1 MAGWGGKRTRAGRPP
16 SVYKTS
22 EMAERLRIRA
32 LDSPNG
38 FADTP
43 LDYLIRV
50 MRDENQP
57 TFLRVD
63 CAKAAAPFVH
73 AKLSSIDVRS
83 EEDRTVRIEFVD
95 FSRNLILQAS
105 NNNQVTQAKEIAVA
119 AALVDD
125 DADENGPATS

>member
-1 MAGWGGKRTRAGRPP
+1 MPGWGGKRTRAGRPP

-32 LDSPNG
+32 LESPNG
-38 FADTP
+38 FAETP

-57 TFLRVD
+57 TLLRVD

-73 AKLSSIDVRS
+73 AKLSSIDVKS
-83 EEDRTVRIEFVD
+83 EDDRTVRIEFVD
-95 FSRNLILQAS
+95 FSRNVILNRPS
-105 NNNQVTQAKEIAVA
+105 NNQVNQVKEIVVA
-119 AALVDD
+119 AALADDDD
-125 DADENGPATS
+125 DADA